1 MDPVLLS
8 RIQFGLT
15 VGFHFLFVPISIGL
29 GWFLVVWEAICW
41 RKNNHEYDRVARLF
55 ARLLGITFV
64 VGVSTGLVMI
74 FQFGT
79 NWARYSNFV
88 GSVFGAPLAAEAVF
102 AFFLESAFIGLYLY
116 GRHRVSKAFHWFS
129 ILMVAVGTTLSA
141 FCILVANSWQQTPA
155 GHKIENGRAVLDNFY
170 DVVFNPS
177 MWTRFFHQ
185 VDGTLITGAFF
196 VAAIC
201 SYILL
206 KNPNR
211 IAVSKAMK
219 LAVSLGFV
227 VSVLQVYPFG
237 HESARVVAKYQ
248 PAKSAAMEG
257 LYDSE
262 TDAPLVLFAIPGVD
276 NSGNPD
282 LKDVIEI
289 PGMLSWLAFGS
300 SRVSMQG
307 IDAFPK
313 TDRPPLRTVFWA
325 FHGMV
330 MLGCL
335 FIGAMALGL
344 FLRLI
349 GKFHWKPF
357 LWLMMICSPLT
368 LLAHQL
374 GWISAEVGR
383 QPWVV
388 YGLLRTENASSEVL
402 YSSEIIFSIVMFIL
416 IFCLILGSYLYYS
429 FKYVQAF
436 SEEDH
441 TNI

>member
-29 GWFLVVWEAICW
+29 AWYLVVWEAICW
-41 RKNNHEYDRVARLF
+41 RKNIHEYNRVARLF

-64 VGVSTGLVMI
+64 VGVSTGLVLI

-116 GRHRVSKAFHWFS
+116 GRHRVSKGFHWFS
-129 ILMVAVGTTLSA
+129 IFMVAVGTTLSA

-155 GHKIENGRAVLDNFY
+155 GHRIENGRAVLDDFSE
-170 DVVFNPS
+170 VVFNPS
-177 MWTRFFHQ
+177 MWARFFHT
-185 VDGTLITGAFF
+185 VDGTLISGMFF

-201 SYILL
+201 SYVLL
-206 KNPNR
+206 KNPDR
-211 IAVSKAMK
+211 VAVKRALQ

-227 VSVLQVYPFG
+227 VSVLQLFPFG
-237 HESARVVAKYQ
+237 HESARIVAKYQ
-248 PAKSAAMEG
+248 PAKSAALEG
-257 LYDSE
+257 LYDSQ
-262 TDAPLVLFAIPGVD
+262 TDAPLVLFAIPGAGPNGD
-276 NSGNPD
+276 PELEG
-282 LKDVIEI
+282 VIQI

-300 SRVSMQG
+300 SRDKMLG
-307 IDAFPK
+307 IEAFPK
-313 TDRPPLRTVFWA
+313 EDRPPLKTVFWA

-335 FIGAMALGL
+335 FIAAMALGL
-344 FLRLI
+344 ILRVMNRLQ
-349 GKFHWKPF
+349 WKPF
-357 LWLMMICSPLT
+357 LWLMIICSPLT

-388 YGLLRTENASSEVL
+388 YGLLRTKDASSEVL
-402 YSSEIIFSIVMFIL
+402 YSSEVIFSIIMFIL
-416 IFCLILGSYLYYS
+416 IFCLISGSYLYYL
-429 FKYVQAF
+429 FKYTKAF
-436 SEEDH
+436 SQEDH